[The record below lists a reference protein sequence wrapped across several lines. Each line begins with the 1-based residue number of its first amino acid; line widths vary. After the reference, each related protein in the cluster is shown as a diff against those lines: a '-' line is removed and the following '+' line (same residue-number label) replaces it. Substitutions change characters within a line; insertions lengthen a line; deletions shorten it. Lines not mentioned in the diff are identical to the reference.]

1 MTIYCVISVV
11 LVIQTY
17 GDLIKTIRRQTVIVE
32 ETNCLMIHCS
42 IDIQLFNVS
51 ILKHAGYLADLLIHT
66 IYPYLEINQLEAG
79 NFLSYPLVVQLINAF
94 SI

>member
-1 MTIYCVISVV
+1 MVEERTYDDDISVV

-17 GDLIKTIRRQTVIVE
+17 GDQIKTIRRQTVIVE

-51 ILKHAGYLADLLIHT
+51 ILNIVEVSKHGVIR
-66 IYPYLEINQLEAG
+66 Q
-79 NFLSYPLVVQLINAF
+79 
-94 SI
+94 

>member
-17 GDLIKTIRRQTVIVE
+17 GDQIKTIRRQTVIVE

-42 IDIQLFNVS
+42 IDIQLFNPQPQ
-51 ILKHAGYLADLLIHT
+51 HC
-66 IYPYLEINQLEAG
+66 
-79 NFLSYPLVVQLINAF
+79 
-94 SI
+94 

>member
-17 GDLIKTIRRQTVIVE
+17 GDQIKTIRRQTVIVE

-42 IDIQLFNVS
+42 IDIQLFNNPQPC
-51 ILKHAGYLADLLIHT
+51 DTT
-66 IYPYLEINQLEAG
+66 IDNTT
-79 NFLSYPLVVQLINAF
+79 
-94 SI
+94 